1 MYSARRRFR
10 ENMTFRG
17 QSTPATNRVLT
28 GLVLIT
34 ILVVALW
41 AINGGLD
48 QIPVIETESDTVTVA
63 D

>member
-1 MYSARRRFR
+1 
-10 ENMTFRG
+10 MTFRG
-17 QSTPATNRVLT
+17 QSTRATNRVLT

-48 QIPVIETESDTVTVA
+48 QIPVIETETDTVTVA

>member
-1 MYSARRRFR
+1 
-10 ENMTFRG
+10 MTFRG
-17 QSTPATNRVLT
+17 QSTRATNRVLM

-48 QIPVIETESDTVTVA
+48 QIPVTETGSDTITVA